1 MRFDVL
7 LHELRLF
14 KSRSQA
20 AAAISD
26 GRALLDGAEVK
37 PSRETRAGQRVT
49 LIGDRTSRLLEI
61 LELPYG
67 SVSKERAK
75 ELVREVSGS

>member
-20 AAAISD
+20 AAAIQD
-26 GRALLDGAEVK
+26 GHALLDGAAAK
-37 PSRETRAGQRVT
+37 PSREVRAGQRIT
-49 LIGDRTSRLLEI
+49 LVFPSGRRTLEI
-61 LELPYG
+61 VELPSG
-67 SVSKERAK
+67 NVSKERAK
-75 ELVREVSGS
+75 ELVREVEG